1 MSACLVVVHSAHIF
15 VLLSIV
21 TVALLTA
28 VPCCFFVV
36 IINVMRVVLPL
47 FFFSLS
53 YVDLISRVKPKFH
66 LPRHVTSR
74 HETLTSSC
82 ILAY

>member
-1 MSACLVVVHSAHIF
+1 MSACLVVMHSAHIF

-36 IINVMRVVLPL
+36 INVMHVVLPL
-47 FFFSLS
+47 FFSLS